1 MSPITERAASL
12 KLVPILEA
20 SYDDKMAVLAMRN
33 EPDVRKNMYRAAVI
47 TEAEHRR
54 WLEGLKENSSTQI
67 YLVHSAGKLI
77 GSLGFTRIDNT
88 HRRADWSFYLGKTAR
103 GRGLGKALELRALDL
118 AFGPMGFYKLN
129 CEVISTNAAVLALH
143 HHFGFVVEGS
153 RRAHVWRDGI
163 ALDADLLGLTAPEWE
178 KTRSRIIAM
187 EKS

>member
-1 MSPITERAASL
+1 MSPIVEKAASL

-20 SYDDKMAVLAMRN
+20 SSGDQMAVLAMRN
-33 EPDVRKNMYRAAVI
+33 EPDIRKNMYRAAVI
-47 TEAEHRR
+47 SEAEHRR

-67 YLVHSAGKLI
+67 YLVYSAGEFI
-77 GSLGFTRIDNT
+77 GSLGFSRIDNT

-118 AFGPMGFYKLN
+118 AFGPMGLYKLN
-129 CEVISTNAAVLALH
+129 CEVISTNSVVSALH
-143 HHFGFVVEGS
+143 RHFGFVVEGS

-163 ALDADLLGLTAPEWE
+163 ALDADFLGLTAPEWE
-178 KTRSRIIAM
+178 KTRSAIVAT